1 MIRAGLSQAGFKC
14 KLARAGNVKMRNH
27 ARREVRK
34 QNGECRI
41 PKPEEWLARAG
52 DSRRKAICGRIRF
65 SMNNDRTSAVEIR
78 HRLGGDNVEPT
89 WSQRGGNVE
98 TAESSRGNKG
108 RTQGEYEEN
117 TKRIPREYVSTSQAT
132 G

>member
-1 MIRAGLSQAGFKC
+1 
-14 KLARAGNVKMRNH
+14 MRNH

-78 HRLGGDNVEPT
+78 HRLGGA
-89 WSQRGGNVE
+89 NVE